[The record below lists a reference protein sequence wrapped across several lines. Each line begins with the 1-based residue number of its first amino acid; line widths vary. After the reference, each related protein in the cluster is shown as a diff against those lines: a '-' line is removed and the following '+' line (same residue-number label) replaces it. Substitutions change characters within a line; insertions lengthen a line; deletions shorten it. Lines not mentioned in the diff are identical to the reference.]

1 MDLAIHAK
9 PPKLRKIGD
18 AVPAATS
25 EFRAIHETFH
35 PKVLRYLT
43 RLVGESESEDL
54 AQTVMLKVSEG
65 LPGFRGEASLS
76 TWIYRIATNAALDRL
91 RKTGREQT
99 EVQDDLQS
107 IQTQP
112 EIDSDLE
119 SFALEA
125 QIPSV
130 EETAIRE
137 EMSACVREFVERLP
151 ETYRTVMV
159 LSELEGFKN
168 AEIAEILEVSLDTVK
183 IRLHRARER
192 LRKELQAG
200 CSFHRDER
208 VEFACDR
215 KPHADRAA

>member
-1 MDLAIHAK
+1 M
-9 PPKLRKIGD
+9 
-18 AVPAATS
+18 PAATS

-35 PKVLRYLT
+35 PKVLRYLS
-43 RLVGESESEDL
+43 RLVGESEAEDL
-54 AQTVMLKVSEG
+54 AQIVMLKVSEG

-91 RKTGREQT
+91 RKSGPGQENS
-99 EVQDDLQS
+99 LQAVPAEPD
-107 IQTQP
+107 IGA
-112 EIDSDLE
+112 DLE
-119 SFALEA
+119 SFPLEA
-125 QIPSV
+125 HSPSV
-130 EETAIRE
+130 EATAIRE

-151 ETYRTVMV
+151 ETYRTVML
-159 LSELEGFKN
+159 LSELEGFRN

-208 VEFACDR
+208 IEFACDR
-215 KPHADRAA
+215 KPRDERAA

>member
-1 MDLAIHAK
+1 MLA
-9 PPKLRKIGD
+9 
-18 AVPAATS
+18 AAS
-25 EFRAIHETFH
+25 EFGRIHEAFH

-43 RLVGESESEDL
+43 RLVGESEAEDL

-65 LPGFRGEASLS
+65 LRGFRGEASLS
-76 TWIYRIATNAALDRL
+76 TWIYRIATNAALDGL
-91 RKTGREQT
+91 RRSGPRQA
-99 EVQDDLQS
+99 EVQGTLQAV
-107 IQTQP
+107 QAEP
-112 EIDSDLE
+112 EFDSDLE
-119 SFALEA
+119 SFPPEA
-125 QIPSV
+125 QSPSV
-130 EETAIRE
+130 ETMVIRE
-137 EMSACVREFVERLP
+137 EMSACVREFVARLP

-159 LSELEGFKN
+159 LGELEGFTN

-215 KPHADRAA
+215 KPHPDRAA

>member
-1 MDLAIHAK
+1 MF
-9 PPKLRKIGD
+9 
-18 AVPAATS
+18 AATT
-25 EFRAIHETFH
+25 EFRRIHETFH

-65 LPGFRGEASLS
+65 LAGFRGEASLS

-91 RKTGREQT
+91 RRSHPGQAEALQAGQT
-99 EVQDDLQS
+99 ES
-107 IQTQP
+107 G
-112 EIDSDLE
+112 IDSDLE
-119 SFALEA
+119 SFPLEA
-125 QIPSV
+125 HSPSA
-130 EETAIRE
+130 EATAIRE

-151 ETYRTVMV
+151 ENYRTVMV
-159 LSELEGFKN
+159 LSELEGFRN

-215 KPHADRAA
+215 KPRADRAA